1 MFTRT
6 INGSTLQVDSLT
18 RMTSIQRCSGIPS
31 TINLS
36 EKEAQAIHDMWQL
49 TYDMED
55 VKETLASWIGTDEYP
70 ESYIIEMMDDE
81 AWVQTVAEKYRS
93 GHVCNL
99 PDSDQMEQAVES
111 ALSAQYFEWYTAF
124 CETWK
129 PRHQGEHERAEE
141 ES

>member
-6 INGSTLQVDSLT
+6 INGSTLQVDNLT
-18 RMTSIQRCSGIPS
+18 RMASIQRCSGIPS
-31 TINLS
+31 IIILS

-55 VKETLASWIGTDEYP
+55 VKEVLASWIGSDEYP
-70 ESYIIEMMDDE
+70 ESYILEMMDDE
-81 AWVQTVAEKYRS
+81 TWIQKVAEKYRS

-99 PDSDQMEQAVES
+99 PDSDQMERAVES
-111 ALSAQYFEWYTAF
+111 ALCAQYFDWYTAF

-129 PRHQGEHERAEE
+129 PREAEYYSHTEE
-141 ES
+141 E